1 MYWDDYGYLLS
12 KNKFSE
18 NSVIAEIFT
27 ENHGKVSGIIYGA
40 SSKKI
45 RNYLQIGNKL
55 HVNYNFKNENKLGY
69 LKVEIDQ
76 IMSPQFFDDR
86 KKLSSILSSIS
97 LVKCLT
103 VENQSNSNI
112 FFLLNNFYDFLGSK
126 KWLVNLIFWELN
138 LLKVIGYDL
147 ELKKIVNEEII
158 DGKKLFF
165 VSEKNNKRYVPNFLV
180 ENNINEE
187 SFDKVLNG
195 FKLVSDYMDK
205 SIFKPNNIPHP
216 KSRIEFLNLLK
227 E

>member
-45 RNYLQIGNKL
+45 RNYLQIGNKF

-76 IMSPQFFDDR
+76 MLSPQFFDDR
-86 KKLSSILSSIS
+86 KKLLCILSSIS
-97 LVKCLT
+97 LIKSLT

-112 FFLLNNFYDFLGSK
+112 YFLLNNFYDFLGSK
-126 KWLVNLIFWELN
+126 NWLVNLIFWELN
-138 LLKVIGYDL
+138 LLKIIGYDL
-147 ELKKIVNEEII
+147 ELKKIVNAETV
-158 DGKKLFF
+158 DGKKLYF
-165 VSEKNNKRYVPNFLV
+165 VSEKNNKRYIPNFLV
-180 ENNINEE
+180 ENNINEK
-187 SFDKVLNG
+187 SFDNVLNG
-195 FKLVSDYMDK
+195 FKLLSDYMDK

-216 KSRIEFLNLLK
+216 KSRVEFMNLLK

>member
-187 SFDKVLNG
+187 SLDKVLSG